1 VIRAKNHKLAHDCE
15 LVAWMGG
22 KVVEISCVRM
32 EMEQYLS
39 SDSVQ
44 IYF

>member
-1 VIRAKNHKLAHDCE
+1 MFVNWLLGWE
-15 LVAWMGG
+15 G
-22 KVVEISCVRM
+22 KVVEIGYVRM

-44 IYF
+44 I